1 MKDWTSQE
9 EDSSRRDQSDA
20 ISQARSVRRDQ
31 SGAVSARPRSSG
43 DLAAPHNLRQGRGS
57 AIKDVKATNVLPVQ
71 FFFVRA
77 FGIIQMLP
85 PDFQLSAQPVE
96 IEIGKR
102 AVRAV
107 EIAHGTLQNRARA
120 DMVASGLVMKGNR
133 QLNHTLEVQTEMPTR
148 AAVGRHGAPDVFEN
162 FMSVE
167 KVGAVEERY
176 AVPKR
181 VSLHTLVS

>member
-1 MKDWTSQE
+1 M
-9 EDSSRRDQSDA
+9 
-20 ISQARSVRRDQ
+20 
-31 SGAVSARPRSSG
+31 P
-43 DLAAPHNLRQGRGS
+43 
-57 AIKDVKATNVLPVQ
+57 TNVPPVQ
-71 FFFVRA
+71 FFFARA

-85 PDFQLSAQPVE
+85 PDFQLRAQPLE

-102 AVRAV
+102 AVRAI

-120 DMVASGLVMKGNR
+120 DMVASGLVMKSDR
-133 QLNHTLEVQTEMPTR
+133 QLNQTLEVQTEMPAR
-148 AAVGRHGAPDVFEN
+148 GAVTRHGAPDVFEN